1 MRACFESLRLAE
13 DAEHGAVFVVF
24 EEEACAF
31 FFVNHCVIFLEPLC
45 VFKHLGSK
53 RFIRLLNSIQVDSS
67 NSS

>member
-1 MRACFESLRLAE
+1 
-13 DAEHGAVFVVF
+13 VFVVF